1 MNIMTMSRLL
11 MCCLICLISI
21 SGYSQYTSRLGRF
34 QVDQVRGC
42 VPFTITI
49 INVNVLTA
57 DECTGRSPC
66 LMDFNGSQS
75 QNTHTF
81 TYSASTTRRLSVL
94 YQSIGSDDIQVIVD
108 PNILPLFETSFLG
121 NQVSVRITDT
131 NYDRYAID
139 FGDGSPIALV
149 AASANQ
155 IALYTYVSKGIY
167 NISVQGRKLG
177 ATNNCGVRVLAV
189 RL

>member
-1 MNIMTMSRLL
+1 MF
-11 MCCLICLISI
+11 CLACLISI
-21 SGYSQYTSRLGRF
+21 SGYGQFTSRLGRF

-42 VPFTITI
+42 APFTITI
-49 INVNVLTA
+49 INANVLHA
-57 DECTGRSPC
+57 DECTPRKPC

-75 QNTHTF
+75 QNRY
-81 TYSASTTRRLSVL
+81 TYTYPTSVTRSLSVL
-94 YQSIGSDDIQVIVD
+94 YQSIGSDDIRVIVD
-108 PNILPLFETSFLG
+108 PNILPLFETSLLG

-149 AASANQ
+149 AASASQ
-155 IALYTYVSKGIY
+155 IASYTYVSKGIY